1 MGQHHSKTSEVTRI
15 LKQKSVITLSVKQN
29 SHKFIDDS
37 LDIKS
42 IWEKI
47 TWEKDSWKGCQQCW
61 KLTEDK
67 AYPFLGQKSPGVIK
81 TGVIK
86 MWSS

>member
-37 LDIKS
+37 LDVKS
-42 IWEKI
+42 IWENI
-47 TWEKDSWKGCQQCW
+47 TCDKDS
-61 KLTEDK
+61 
-67 AYPFLGQKSPGVIK
+67 
-81 TGVIK
+81 
-86 MWSS
+86 